1 MNQTRMGLLMV
12 FCLSLL
18 TSASLFAQAVP
29 AGEADTEA
37 FLDANFQLQ
46 EAYTGLLCVSGD
58 GSCPSTITTSV
69 PCLTQACSHPSNDYT
84 VIKTFETIQE
94 AADTALP
101 GYLIVIMPGLY
112 RGVEIDGTGGEDSGY
127 IHFLG
132 WGDPG
137 SVIIDAPARPDVSF
151 LRHHFYFI
159 AAHHYIIQNLAFE
172 GAENGAGI
180 FLSGNFGG
188 TGQFAHHFVVSNVYS
203 HDHGVWGL
211 HTTSTNEVVIQD
223 SVFTNSGEEHGA
235 YISGSGD
242 NMLIRRNV
250 FQGNNAAG
258 LQVNADPQSAT
269 SQVFYWLQASTGDT
283 CGWTEADVE
292 FTGAATWHDLKA
304 CYDQQGLPDLGAF
317 FEDGVS
323 EGLII
328 EQNVVTG
335 NGAAGGAGL
344 NLASLRHSV
353 VRNNLIYGNAA
364 AGIGCWDNSYAEQK
378 GLASSEFGCRDV
390 TIVNNTLV
398 DETGDRGA
406 LILSND
412 NHDMRVVNN
421 IIVRDRFDAYELGA
435 RSGWGLRSSHNY
447 LTALAVEA
455 MPGIRVLDTQSV
467 SGSIVAPSVADAL
480 GQFVNPGFAPW
491 MLEDTVWPALNPDR
505 PDYHLQADSPLGTSG
520 DASIAPV
527 LDANGQPRLGPEIG
541 ALALGG

>member
-1 MNQTRMGLLMV
+1 MNQVRICLLLA
-12 FCLSLL
+12 FCLSMLAL
-18 TSASLFAQAVP
+18 TPLSAQDVP
-29 AGEADTEA
+29 AGEPDTEA
-37 FLDANFQLQ
+37 FLDATFQLQ
-46 EAYTGLLCVSGD
+46 DAYSGVLCVAGD
-58 GSCPSTITTSV
+58 SACPSTITTSV
-69 PCLTQACSHPSNDYT
+69 PCLTQACSHPSSDYT
-84 VIKTFETIQE
+84 VSAAFETIQE
-94 AADTALP
+94 AADNALP
-101 GYLIVIMPGLY
+101 GHLVIIMPGRY
-112 RGVEIDGTGGEDSGY
+112 RGVEMDGTSGEDSGY

-137 SVIIDAPARPDVSF
+137 SVIIDAPARPDVDY
-151 LRHHFYFI
+151 LRHHFYFLT
-159 AAHHYIIQNLAFE
+159 AHHYIIQNLAFE
-172 GAENGAGI
+172 GADGAGI
-180 FLSGNFGG
+180 FLSGYFGG
-188 TGQFAHHFVVSNVYS
+188 TGQFAHHFIISNVYS
-203 HDHGVWGL
+203 HNHGVWGL
-211 HTTSTNEVVIQD
+211 HTTATNDIVIQD
-223 SVFTNSGEEHGA
+223 SIFTQSGEEHGA
-235 YISGSGD
+235 YLSGSGD
-242 NMLIRRNV
+242 NMVIRRNV

-269 SQVFYWLQASTGDT
+269 SEVFYWLQSSTGDT

-292 FTGAATWHDLKA
+292 FTGSATWHDLKA
-304 CYDQQGLPDLGAF
+304 CYDQQGLPDLGSF

-335 NGAAGGAGL
+335 NGAAGGAGI

-364 AGIGCWDNSYAEQK
+364 AGIVCWDNSYAEQK
-378 GLASSEFGCRDV
+378 GLDSSEFGCRDV

-398 DETGDRGA
+398 DETGNRGA

-455 MPGIRVLDTQSV
+455 LPGIRVLDVQSV
-467 SGSIVAPSVADAL
+467 SASISAPSVADAL
-480 GQFVNPGFAPW
+480 SQFVNPGFAPW
-491 MLEDTVWPALNPDR
+491 VLEDALWPALNPER
-505 PDYHLQADSPLGTSG
+505 PDYRLQGDSLLGRSG

-527 LDANGQPRLGPEIG
+527 YAANGQPRLGPEIG
-541 ALALGG
+541 AFAVAD